1 MPRAEVVGTGHDA
14 RAPAWRSRYRGVV
27 LAMLKTTG
35 RLLAAHWPALLA
47 WFLAGVLVRYLVI
60 ELAGFVGAYSAV
72 GGLLLMPLAILARLV
87 GFVAMFLTVRDGMA
101 RLGAIA
107 PLPPSASER
116 RRAFVDAL
124 LAGVLPFFA
133 FYAAWGY
140 LRDDMAAYSARALE
154 VQTEVNGASELLGG
168 EAVARGAGTIDQLGF
183 EPVTILLIVVA
194 FAGRWAWNRYRDRL
208 PRLLSLVAV
217 YLEAIWVFLT
227 VMLLSQATGWIGE
240 WVASRQGMVWL
251 ADLRAWT
258 AEQLVPIAWVWEG
271 VEWLLGEL
279 GGVILLPVAWL
290 TIAGVI
296 YGQAVAAEAPQL
308 SVGILDRARHGW
320 GALPSGVRRRL
331 ADIGGELVS
340 RFRPIGRAFVLM
352 WRAGPVLI
360 GGYILLATLL
370 VAGERLLG
378 YGITRAIGPHDLKT
392 FWFVADTAILL
403 VVPLVTEPVRIALV
417 SSAYDAVIGRLATTD
432 ASAPGAPTA
441 PGSDADA
448 AAASVA
454 DGQPEDR
461 RRVGDELEVDD
472 ERALGI
478 GREDERSDD
487 VERLGPHERA

>member
-1 MPRAEVVGTGHDA
+1 
-14 RAPAWRSRYRGVV
+14 
-27 LAMLKTTG
+27 MLKTTG

-47 WFLAGVLVRYLVI
+47 WFLAGVLARYLVI
-60 ELAGFVGAYSAV
+60 EVAGFVGAYSAV

-87 GFVAMFLTVRDGMA
+87 SFVAMFLVLRDGMA
-101 RLGAIA
+101 RLGALA
-107 PLPPSASER
+107 PLPPSVADR

-140 LRDDMAAYSARALE
+140 LRADMAAYSARALE
-154 VQTEVNGASELLGG
+154 VQSEVNAASQLLGG
-168 EAVARGAGTIDQLGF
+168 EAVIRGAGTIDQLGF
-183 EPVTILLIVVA
+183 EPVTIALIVVA
-194 FAGRWAWNRYRDRL
+194 FAGRWAWKRYRERL

-227 VMLLSQATGWIGE
+227 VMLLSEATGWITG
-240 WVASRQGMVWL
+240 WIGSRQAMVWL

-258 AEQLVPIAWVWEG
+258 AEQLLPIAWLWEG

-279 GGVILLPVAWL
+279 GGVILLPIAWL
-290 TIAGVI
+290 TIAGVV

-308 SVGILDRARHGW
+308 SGGVLDRARRGW

-331 ADIGGELVS
+331 ADVWGELVS

-360 GGYILLATLL
+360 GGYILLATML
-370 VAGERLLG
+370 VAGERLLE
-378 YGITRAIGPHDLKT
+378 YGITRAIGPHDLVE

-403 VVPLVTEPVRIALV
+403 VVPLVMEPVRIAIV
-417 SSAYDAVIGRLATTD
+417 ASAYDAVIGRLAPATD
-432 ASAPGAPTA
+432 ASAV
-441 PGSDADA
+441 
-448 AAASVA
+448 SVA

-461 RRVGDELEVDD
+461 RRVGDELEVED
-472 ERALGI
+472 ERALGV
-478 GREDERSDD
+478 GREDERRDD